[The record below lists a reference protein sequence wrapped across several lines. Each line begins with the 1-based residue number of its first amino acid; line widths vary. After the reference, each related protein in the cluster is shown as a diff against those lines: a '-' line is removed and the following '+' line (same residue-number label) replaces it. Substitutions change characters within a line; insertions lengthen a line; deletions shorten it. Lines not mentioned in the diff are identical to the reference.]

1 MAIHYL
7 DIDDEVTT
15 AVARMRASVEPHVGL
30 VLPAGSHVATSRIN
44 FRLLAREAASR
55 DLRLAIVAP
64 ETSVRAIAIAA
75 GVPAYATV
83 AAYEEALADEAAQEA
98 RERRRAADVAFSGTS
113 GGRAGADHGRSGAD
127 HARPAADRAREQG
140 PGSPVSPTEAGR
152 TPGPSGAGEARGGG
166 SVSAGRAGA
175 SDRAGPGGGAAP
187 GGGIVA
193 GAAAGGGAGGAADA
207 TPGGSRTGARS
218 LGALPVAPRVHDEPR
233 RRRRWALPLVVLLL
247 LIVAAGG
254 AGAYLLLPSATI
266 VVTPVGVAQGPIQLQ
281 VTADPT
287 VTSVDAARL
296 VIPAQQVPVPLTA
309 DGTFPATGQKVDQV
323 AATGTVTFISNDTI
337 DPVTIPAGT
346 TVATG
351 AGIQFLTSTT
361 VVTPRATVNGTTIT
375 PGRASSGVTA
385 VAPGPAGNV
394 VAHAITV
401 VSTRLQAFQVT
412 ADNAEPTTGGSRT
425 VTKVISKQDYDAAV
439 KQLATRI
446 NGQLS
451 GAAASPSAAPS
462 GATVIP
468 GTATLGDVVTAPAS
482 DGLVGVARS
491 SFQLTATATA
501 TVLAVS
507 EQPLDGLAA
516 SHLQA
521 DVPAGWSLF
530 PDSVRTS
537 VSDPTVQDG
546 RVTFTVTAQGER
558 WHPLDAAALLA
569 QVKGHSVSDAR
580 TILQQYG
587 EVSIATWPSYVTT
600 IPTLDARVTLTVAP
614 PKRAGS

>member
-15 AVARMRASVEPHVGL
+15 AVARLRASAEPHVGL

-44 FRLLAREAASR
+44 FRLLAREAAAR

-98 RERRRAADVAFSGTS
+98 RERRRGPDAAFSG
-113 GGRAGADHGRSGAD
+113 ASGAR
-127 HARPAADRAREQG
+127 AAADRARDRG
-140 PGSPVSPTEAGR
+140 PGSPASPTSAGR
-152 TPGPSGAGEARGGG
+152 TSEPSGPAGAGGGGAAQARG
-166 SVSAGRAGA
+166 AGA
-175 SDRAGPGGGAAP
+175 PDRAGPGDGSAPGDGAAPSAGIVTGGAA
-187 GGGIVA
+187 I
-193 GAAAGGGAGGAADA
+193 GGGAAGAVDPA
-207 TPGGSRTGARS
+207 PGGSKTGARS

-233 RRRRWALPLVVLLL
+233 RTRRWVLPLVVLLL
-247 LIVAAGG
+247 VIVAAGA
-254 AGAYLLLPSATI
+254 AGAYLLLPSARI

-287 VTSVDAARL
+287 VTSVDPARL
-296 VIPAQQVPVPLTA
+296 VIPAQQVPVPLTV

-351 AGIQFLTSTT
+351 AGIQFLTSST

-394 VAHAITV
+394 AAHAINV

-412 ADNAEPTTGGSRT
+412 ADNAQATTGGSRT

-446 NGQLS
+446 NAQLS

-491 SFQLTATATA
+491 SFQLTATATG

-507 EQPLDGLAA
+507 EQPLDGLAT

-546 RVTFTVTAQGER
+546 SVTFTVTAQGER
-558 WHPLDAAALLA
+558 WHPLDAATLLA

>member
-1 MAIHYL
+1 
-7 DIDDEVTT
+7 
-15 AVARMRASVEPHVGL
+15 
-30 VLPAGSHVATSRIN
+30 VLP
-44 FRLLAREAASR
+44 LA
-55 DLRLAIVAP
+55 
-64 ETSVRAIAIAA
+64 
-75 GVPAYATV
+75 
-83 AAYEEALADEAAQEA
+83 
-98 RERRRAADVAFSGTS
+98 
-113 GGRAGADHGRSGAD
+113 
-127 HARPAADRAREQG
+127 
-140 PGSPVSPTEAGR
+140 
-152 TPGPSGAGEARGGG
+152 
-166 SVSAGRAGA
+166 
-175 SDRAGPGGGAAP
+175 
-187 GGGIVA
+187 
-193 GAAAGGGAGGAADA
+193 
-207 TPGGSRTGARS
+207 
-218 LGALPVAPRVHDEPR
+218 
-233 RRRRWALPLVVLLL
+233 VLLL

-254 AGAYLLLPSATI
+254 AGAYLVLPSATI
-266 VVTPVGVAQGPIQLQ
+266 IVTPVGVAQGPIQLQ

-296 VIPAQQVPVPLTA
+296 VIPAQQVPVPLTV

-323 AATGTVTFISNDTI
+323 AATGTVTFVSNDTI

-375 PGRASSGVTA
+375 PGQASSGVTSFP
-385 VAPGPAGNV
+385 PGPAGNV
-394 VAHAITV
+394 AAHAITV
-401 VSTRLQAFQVT
+401 VSARLQAFQVT
-412 ADNAEPTTGGSRT
+412 VDNGQPTTGGSRT
-425 VTKVISKQDYDAAV
+425 VTKVISQQDYDAAV
-439 KQLATRI
+439 KQLTTRI
-446 NGQLS
+446 GTQLA
-451 GAAASPSAAPS
+451 GAATSPSAAPS
-462 GATVIP
+462 GATVIQ

-491 SFQLTATATA
+491 SFQLTATATG

-558 WHPLDAAALLA
+558 WHPLDAATLLA

-580 TILQQYG
+580 SILQQYG
-587 EVSIATWPSYVTT
+587 DVSISTWPSYVTT
-600 IPTLDARVTLTVAP
+600 IPTLDPRVTLTVAP
-614 PKRAGS
+614 PRRAGS

>member
-15 AVARMRASVEPHVGL
+15 AVARLRASAEPHVGL

-44 FRLLAREAASR
+44 FRLLAREAAARS
-55 DLRLAIVAP
+55 LRLAIVAP

-98 RERRRAADVAFSGTS
+98 RERRRAADVAFSGTPS
-113 GGRAGADHGRSGAD
+113 
-127 HARPAADRAREQG
+127 ARPAADRAPGHG
-140 PGSPVSPTEAGR
+140 PGSPVPPTATGRTSGSSGPAGAVPGGADSAAGAGATNPAGR
-152 TPGPSGAGEARGGG
+152 RPGT
-166 SVSAGRAGA
+166 
-175 SDRAGPGGGAAP
+175 AP
-187 GGGIVA
+187 GDGIVA
-193 GAAAGGGAGGAADA
+193 GGVPPDGGAPGSTDSSAGG
-207 TPGGSRTGARS
+207 SKTGARS

-233 RRRRWALPLVVLLL
+233 RRRRRALPLVVLLL

-254 AGAYLLLPSATI
+254 AGAYLVLPSATI

-287 VTSVDAARL
+287 ATAVDPARL
-296 VIPAQQVPVPLTA
+296 VIPAQQVPVPLTVN
-309 DGTFPATGQKVDQV
+309 GTFPATGQKVDQV

-351 AGIQFLTSTT
+351 AGIQFLTATT

-394 VAHAITV
+394 AAHTITAV
-401 VSTRLQAFQVT
+401 PTRLQAFQV
-412 ADNAEPTTGGSRT
+412 AVDNAQATAGGSRT
-425 VTKVISKQDYDAAV
+425 VTKVISQQDYDAAV
-439 KQLATRI
+439 KQLTTRI
-446 NGQLS
+446 GSQLS

-482 DGLVGVARS
+482 DGLVGVAKA
-491 SFQLTATATA
+491 SFQLTATATG

-507 EQPLDGLAA
+507 EQPLDGLAT

-546 RVTFTVTAQGER
+546 HVTFTVTAQGER
-558 WHPLDAAALLA
+558 WHPLDAASLLA
-569 QVKGHSVSDAR
+569 QVRGQSVSDAR

>member
-15 AVARMRASVEPHVGL
+15 AVARLRGSSEPHVGL

-44 FRLLAREAASR
+44 FRLLAREAAAR

-83 AAYEEALADEAAQEA
+83 AAYEEALADETAQEA
-98 RERRRAADVAFSGTS
+98 RERRRAADVAFSG
-113 GGRAGADHGRSGAD
+113 ASGARAATD
-127 HARPAADRAREQG
+127 RGPSSADRARPPLERGRDQR
-140 PGSPVSPTEAGR
+140 PGSLVSSTGAET
-152 TPGPSGAGEARGGG
+152 TPGPSGAGA
-166 SVSAGRAGA
+166 ARAGEPA
-175 SDRAGPGGGAAP
+175 PAGGAGAPDRARTGAGAVSSA
-187 GGGIVA
+187 GIVA
-193 GAAAGGGAGGAADA
+193 GEAAARTAGGAAEPA
-207 TPGGSRTGARS
+207 AGGSRTGARS

-233 RRRRWALPLVVLLL
+233 RRRRWALPLVLLLL

-266 VVTPVGVAQGPIQLQ
+266 VVTPVGVALGPIQLQ

-296 VIPAQQVPVPLTA
+296 VIPAQQVPVPLTV

-323 AATGTVTFISNDTI
+323 AAAGTVTFISNDTI

-346 TVATG
+346 TVATD

-361 VVTPRATVNGTTIT
+361 VVTPRATVSGTTIT

-385 VAPGPAGNV
+385 VVPGPAGNV
-394 VAHAITV
+394 AAHAITV

-412 ADNAEPTTGGSRT
+412 ADNAQATTGGSRT
-425 VTKVISKQDYDAAV
+425 VTKIISKQDYDAAV
-439 KQLATRI
+439 KQLTTRI
-446 NGQLS
+446 TAQLS
-451 GAAASPSAAPS
+451 GAAASPPAAPS

-468 GTATLGDVVTAPAS
+468 GTATLGDVVTAPAP
-482 DGLVGVARS
+482 DGLVGVARA
-491 SFQLTATATA
+491 SFQLTATATG
-501 TVLAVS
+501 TVLAVA
-507 EQPLDGLAA
+507 EQPLDGLAT

-537 VSDPTVQDG
+537 VSDPTVEG
-546 RVTFTVTAQGER
+546 GNVTFTVTAQGER

-569 QVKGHSVSDAR
+569 QVRGRSVSDAR